1 MGVVGGDRC
10 MEFVAT
16 RLCTRKW
23 LRLYQTKG
31 NLTSADL
38 GILLVVIRLGVTR
51 LKMTR
56 VMYLLQLFE
65 GRGEKRQC
73 DLVYVECP

>member
-16 RLCTRKW
+16 RLCTRKR

-56 VMYLLQLFE
+56 VVYLLQLFE

>member
-1 MGVVGGDRC
+1 

-31 NLTSADL
+31 NLTSAAL

-56 VMYLLQLFE
+56 VVYLLQLFE